1 MGRSPR
7 QESAAIDL
15 EEAYVKLI
23 SDGGTDPVDMVCKMA
38 QRVWAEISKP
48 PIKSP
53 AVSRWDKGNPHSSVL
68 SS

>member
-1 MGRSPR
+1 
-7 QESAAIDL
+7 
-15 EEAYVKLI
+15 VKLI

-68 SS
+68 RS